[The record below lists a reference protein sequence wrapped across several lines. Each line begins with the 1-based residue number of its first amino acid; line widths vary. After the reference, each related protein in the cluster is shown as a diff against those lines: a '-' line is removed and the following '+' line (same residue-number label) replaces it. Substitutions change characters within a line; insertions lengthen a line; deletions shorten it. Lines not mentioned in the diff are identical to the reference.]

1 MILKHELKNMMS
13 SVLCPLGMRRRR
25 DGGRGQNRQRGPSKL
40 RNSLNKVK
48 EVGIPTQGIME
59 NAVG

>member
-1 MILKHELKNMMS
+1 MDGE
-13 SVLCPLGMRRRR
+13 R
-25 DGGRGQNRQRGPSKL
+25 DQNRQRGPSKL
-40 RNSLNKVK
+40 RNSLNKVR

>member
-1 MILKHELKNMMS
+1 M
-13 SVLCPLGMRRRR
+13 
-25 DGGRGQNRQRGPSKL
+25 DGGRDQNRQRGPSKL
-40 RNSLNKVK
+40 RNNLNKVR